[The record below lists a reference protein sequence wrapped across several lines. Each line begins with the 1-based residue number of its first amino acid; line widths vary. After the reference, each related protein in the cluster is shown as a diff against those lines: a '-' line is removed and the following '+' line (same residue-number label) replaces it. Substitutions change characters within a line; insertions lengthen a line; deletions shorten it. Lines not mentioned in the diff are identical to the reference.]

1 MTARARVRCGMAGGA
16 RACSDPG
23 RAAAHASGTGAAPSA
38 VRTLAYP
45 SLPSARSAS
54 ERRPAR
60 ARPSAQ
66 ARRLAAAG
74 VGPAPHHRVPHIPIQ
89 RPHAQPAATTMRGST
104 EPPSGTRIGPMGSAQ
119 CFTKANHANRAR
131 RHRDWP
137 TSAQDWRASA
147 CANALAGGRTGP
159 RCADDR
165 RVRRRVEDA
174 VAHAPCEA
182 DEYARS
188 AGGLWVR
195 HLPAHRPCAA
205 VARTVRRFRA
215 RRCAHCPSVRS
226 IG

>member
-1 MTARARVRCGMAGGA
+1 
-16 RACSDPG
+16 
-23 RAAAHASGTGAAPSA
+23 
-38 VRTLAYP
+38 
-45 SLPSARSAS
+45 
-54 ERRPAR
+54 
-60 ARPSAQ
+60 
-66 ARRLAAAG
+66 
-74 VGPAPHHRVPHIPIQ
+74 
-89 RPHAQPAATTMRGST
+89 MRGGT

-119 CFTKANHANRAR
+119 CFAKANHANRAR

-165 RVRRRVEDA
+165 RVHRRIEDA
-174 VAHAPCEA
+174 VAHTPREA

-195 HLPAHRPCAA
+195 HLPAHRPGR
-205 VARTVRRFRA
+205 VPQWLGQLVRRFRA
-215 RRCAHCPSVRS
+215 LRCAHCPSVRS